1 MAQQPRYKMV
11 CPDCGSD
18 DVSKDATVRWD
29 VDKQAWG
36 VTGLFDGGHCD
47 GCDIELKRFNEVEIP
62 LEQAVMAP
70 LDLDFPTL
78 RTLPTESQEIMKE
91 DLGLPGGALD
101 DKYNPEGD
109 GEHPVVTRQ
118 EWREAVAQQETVSG
132 YWDWTAHKIAVDM
145 APQR

>member
-1 MAQQPRYKMV
+1 MAQQPRYKMA
-11 CPDCGSD
+11 CPDCGSEN
-18 DVSKDATVRWD
+18 VSKDATVRWD
-29 VDKQAWG
+29 VDNQDWSISGIKSVGFCSDCKTELSRVAQ
-36 VTGLFDGGHCD
+36 
-47 GCDIELKRFNEVEIP
+47 IEVP
-62 LEQAVMAP
+62 LDQAVMAP

-109 GEHPVVTRQ
+109 GEHPVISRQ

-132 YWDWTAHKIAVDM
+132 YWDWTAHKIAEDM
-145 APQR
+145 APHR

>member
-1 MAQQPRYKMV
+1 MV
-11 CPDCGSD
+11 CPHCGGEN
-18 DVSKDATVRWD
+18 VSKDATARWD
-29 VDKQAWG
+29 VSQQAWLISG
-36 VTGLFDGGHCD
+36 MHDGEHCD
-47 GCDIELKRFNEVEIP
+47 DCDVELKRILEVEIP
-62 LEQAVMAP
+62 LDQAVMAP

-78 RTLPTESQEIMKE
+78 RTLPTEAQEIMKE

-132 YWDWTAHKIAVDM
+132 YWDWTAHKIAEDM